1 MLILGDFNAHVGVFD
16 DDEMWTGVLGKHGIG
31 VRNSAG
37 EDLLQFCEI
46 NQLSVMNSFFKKRY
60 YGTWI
65 HPGTRVSHMIDF
77 VLMKTSQRIS
87 CMDVQVM
94 RSATSAGLITAW

>member
-1 MLILGDFNAHVGVFD
+1 MTSMLMLGYLMMMKCGL
-16 DDEMWTGVLGKHGIG
+16 VLGKHGVG
-31 VRNSAG
+31 VCNLAG

-65 HPGTRVSHMIDF
+65 HPGTREYLRLTLF
-77 VLMKTSQRIS
+77 
-87 CMDVQVM
+87 
-94 RSATSAGLITAW
+94 